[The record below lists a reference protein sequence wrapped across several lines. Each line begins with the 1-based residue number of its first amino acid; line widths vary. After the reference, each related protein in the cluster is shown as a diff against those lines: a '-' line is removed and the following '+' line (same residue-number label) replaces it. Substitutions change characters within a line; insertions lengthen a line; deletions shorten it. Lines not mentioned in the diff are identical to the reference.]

1 MSGFDSNPFAD
12 PEAGLGGH
20 SENKKSTEELI
31 DDFNPFA
38 VDQFAN
44 QQPAASQPAIM
55 QPSTSTEQPPPYTVS
70 SSIPAPVASSLS
82 ATQSVTDDLQ
92 RRQEEL
98 DRKAAEIDRREKEMN
113 QNIQASTRT
122 NNFPPLPK
130 WFPIKPCFYQD
141 FNVDIPGECQK
152 IVKAHFYLWMSYCIL
167 LLVNVGGALGSL
179 ITNSASQAGTTFGL
193 SILYFIL
200 FTPCAFVCWY
210 RPVYKAFRSDSSF
223 NFFFYFFVF
232 FIQFCANCIQAI
244 GINGSGTCGFI
255 NGIGSTQ
262 DHLAVGIIMIIIGSL
277 FASCAVIAMILLLRV
292 HRIYRS
298 SDASFS
304 KAQQEFSQGVM
315 QNKTVRQTATS
326 VASEA
331 ARSAAEQTFTDVRH

>member
-1 MSGFDSNPFAD
+1 MSGFESNPFAD
-12 PEAGLGGH
+12 PEAGLGGRD
-20 SENKKSTEELI
+20 EKKKKTTEELI

-44 QQPAASQPAIM
+44 QPAAASQPAIM
-55 QPSTSTEQPPPYTVS
+55 QPSTSIEQPPPYTAAS
-70 SSIPAPVASSLS
+70 APVASSS
-82 ATQSVTDDLQ
+82 ATQFVADDLQ

-113 QNIQASTRT
+113 QNIQASART
-122 NNFPPLPK
+122 NNFPPLPS

-141 FNVDIPGECQK
+141 FNLDIPSEFQK
-152 IVKAHFYLWMSYCIL
+152 IVKAHFYLWMSYGIL

-179 ITNSASQAGTTFGL
+179 VTNTVTQCGTTFGL

-210 RPVYKAFRSDSSF
+210 RPVYKAFRLDSSF

-232 FIQFCANCIQAI
+232 FIQFGANIIQCI
-244 GINGSGTCGFI
+244 GIDGSGTCGFI
-255 NGIGSTQ
+255 NGIQSTNKNV
-262 DHLAVGIIMIIIGSL
+262 AVGVIMIIIGAL
-277 FASCAVIAMILLLRV
+277 FASCAAIAMILLIRV

-298 SDASFS
+298 SGASFS
-304 KAQQEFSQGVM
+304 KAQQEFAQGVM
-315 QNKTVRQTATS
+315 RNRTVQQTAST
-326 VASEA
+326 VATEA